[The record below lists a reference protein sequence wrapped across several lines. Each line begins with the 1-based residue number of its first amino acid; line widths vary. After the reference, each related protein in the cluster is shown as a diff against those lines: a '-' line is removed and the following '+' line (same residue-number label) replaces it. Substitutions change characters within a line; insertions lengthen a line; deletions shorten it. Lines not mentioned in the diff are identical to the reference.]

1 MIKLLLKSLV
11 SARLIPTLLL
21 LACGLPAQSGETNGD
36 APIKQF
42 HELTALVAIKA
53 GAKIAFG
60 GATELTA
67 LPWLKEKGYKS
78 VINLRAENERP
89 GHIEQ
94 MRHQAG
100 LNELHYTHLPFDP
113 AVANNVAETFIQQ
126 VRTQSNHPLYIHCN
140 SATRA
145 AALWLIFR
153 VLEDGL
159 DFDDARREVE
169 GIAGRPDAAITF
181 AKNYLDKLE

>member
-1 MIKLLLKSLV
+1 MNKLLLKCFV

-21 LACGLPAQSGETNGD
+21 LACGLPALSGENNVNTS
-36 APIKQF
+36 IKQF
-42 HELTALVAIKA
+42 HELTTLVASKA
-53 GAKIAFG
+53 GAKVAFG

-67 LPWLKEKGYKS
+67 LPWLKEKGYRS

-89 GHIEQ
+89 GHIKQ
-94 MRHQAG
+94 MKQQAE
-100 LNELHYTHLPFDP
+100 LNGLHYTHLPFDP
-113 AVANNVAETFIQQ
+113 TVANNVAETFIQQ
-126 VRTQSNHPLYIHCN
+126 VRSKPNQPLYIHCN

-181 AKNYLDKLE
+181 AKRYLDKLE